1 MAAFFMD
8 LEHTI
13 LTRQD
18 AAFKHLATKRDL
30 WDDVESLF
38 HNQLNDFVSSAT
50 TKSQVFDPKLT
61 TLTLER
67 GYRVMA
73 QLPTGKVKPISVN
86 DIGAS
91 QLMNLLLEKYV
102 MPNANSQFD
111 FLTKLRMADIYSNV
125 YGNFFAMVDWDIRS
139 GGDGDGY
146 VGPDLWLLN
155 IRDVFH
161 QVGAV
166 SPEDS
171 DYIIVRTWKPLSFFE
186 GLKKQNG
193 FKNIG
198 SIVNKLKDKS
208 GDKQARESDAI
219 SKREEDQYPD
229 AVAAKEAGYFE
240 VFTMFEKDRWVD
252 LCVDAHEIFREIKN
266 PHENDELPV
275 VCKYSIPLLDDF
287 MGMGDF
293 ERGKTMQMTV
303 NSIWNLYLDA
313 VKMSIFPPALIN
325 KDNIAAMSSIK
336 WGAAEKWLV
345 RGQINNAAQVLN
357 LSPQGISTF
366 NNTYQIASA
375 ALLNMFGTTDTTV
388 TQQTE
393 AGYGKTPQALQMQ
406 QIRENTRDNA
416 DRFYMEQF
424 VSKVVKK
431 MVNLMSRK
439 QSKAITV
446 RLFEEDLKQLERS
459 YPEIKE
465 DYDERT
471 GKLSIA
477 KKKTGSI
484 LYDYEIVSGSTFA
497 VDQKTQQQSLAMLL
511 QLFMSSQRPDGG
523 NTLIER
529 LEQDGYTVKMGE
541 LFKRIVSNSG
551 IQDWDKILEEMTDE
565 EQGEAILKQ
574 HAQEFM
580 QVVAQTQAQQNL
592 NQVPPEQAGP
602 PMAGAGYGG

>member
-166 SPEDS
+166 S
-171 DYIIVRTWKPLSFFE
+171 
-186 GLKKQNG
+186 Q
-193 FKNIG
+193 
-198 SIVNKLKDKS
+198 
-208 GDKQARESDAI
+208 SDAI